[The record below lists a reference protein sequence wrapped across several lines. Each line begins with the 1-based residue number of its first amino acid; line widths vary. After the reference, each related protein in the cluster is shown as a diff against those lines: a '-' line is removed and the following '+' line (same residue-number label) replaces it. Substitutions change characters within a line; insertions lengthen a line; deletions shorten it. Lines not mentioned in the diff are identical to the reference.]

1 MLNVKHIVRFSP
13 QDVIKV
19 DAVLGMITP
28 IGVQMEYDRERVSV
42 FYFRY
47 TSYVGVTHVTLALL
61 EDCHARCRPR
71 AVSFV
76 RSSVGK
82 KATSERS

>member
-1 MLNVKHIVRFSP
+1 MCRSGYLQKGALYITYEVRPPVQFVFVNIKYIFRFSP
-13 QDVIKV
+13 QEVIKV

-47 TSYVGVTHVTLALL
+47 TSCVRVTRVTLTFQA
-61 EDCHARCRPR
+61 
-71 AVSFV
+71 
-76 RSSVGK
+76 
-82 KATSERS
+82 